1 MRRKGIKIMGNL
13 IGLVKP
19 LLHVMVVAV
28 LLGVVG
34 FLCAMAVTVGTGY
47 AIAELLGYST
57 VGLKS
62 IVVIIA
68 VSAVLRGILHYGE
81 QACNHYIAFKLL
93 ALIRTKVF
101 NALRRLAPAKMES
114 KKKGELIAVLTSDIE
129 LLEVFYAHTI
139 SPIAIAI
146 LTSVIV
152 LCIIGSFNLWLMVVA
167 LLGYVTVGGIIPVVM
182 GKKGSVWG
190 MKYRNDFAEL
200 NSIIYD
206 SLRGVDEIIQYGY
219 GEKRYKLVEES
230 EDKLNLEAEKLR
242 RLEGIQKG
250 ITGGAILLF
259 TLLMLVVSIW
269 LNANGSID
277 FNGVLIC
284 TIIMTSSFGP
294 LVALSNLSN
303 NLSQTLASGE
313 RVLEILE
320 EAPVIEDIT
329 GKMPA
334 TNGDVKADNV
344 TFSYEE
350 ELILKDVDME
360 FKKGQI
366 TGILGKSG
374 SGKSTLLKLIM
385 RFWETDKGQISIDD
399 RDVNDINTED
409 LRDMQSYVT
418 QETWLFNDTIGNNI
432 KIAKPYASLEEVKK
446 AAKKA
451 NIADFIENLPNGYDT
466 NIGELGDSLSGG
478 EKQRIGVARAFL
490 HDSNMIILDE
500 PTSNL
505 DSLNESY
512 LLNSLENSSKD
523 KTVILVSHR
532 ASTMGIANKVY
543 KIDHGRK
550 S

>member
-152 LCIIGSFNLWLMVVA
+152 LCIIGSFNLWLMAVA
-167 LLGYVTVGGIIPVVM
+167 LLGYVTVGGIIPIVM
-182 GKKGSVWG
+182 GKKGSMWG

-320 EAPVIEDIT
+320 EAPVVEDIT

-334 TNGDVKADNV
+334 TNGNVKADNV

-385 RFWETDKGQISIDD
+385 RFWETDKGKISIDD

-432 KIAKPYASLEEVKK
+432 KIAKPDASLEEVKK
-446 AAKKA
+446 SAKKA
-451 NIADFIENLPNGYDT
+451 NIADFIENLPKGYDT

>member
-19 LLHVMVVAV
+19 LLHVMVAAV

-152 LCIIGSFNLWLMVVA
+152 LCIIGSFNLWLMTVA
-167 LLGYVTVGGIIPVVM
+167 LLGYVTVGGIIPIVM
-182 GKKGSVWG
+182 GKKGSMWG

-230 EDKLNLEAEKLR
+230 EDKLNWEAEKLR
-242 RLEGIQKG
+242 RLEGIQKA

-259 TLLMLVVSIW
+259 TLLMFVVSIW
-269 LNANGSID
+269 LNANGSVD

-320 EAPVIEDIT
+320 EAPVVEDVI

-350 ELILKDVDME
+350 EVILKDVDME

-385 RFWETDKGQISIDD
+385 RFWETDKGKISIDD

-432 KIAKPYASLEEVKK
+432 KIAKPDASLEEVKK

>member
-62 IVVIIA
+62 IVAIIA

-152 LCIIGSFNLWLMVVA
+152 LCIIGSFNLWLMAVA
-167 LLGYVTVGGIIPVVM
+167 LLGYVTVGGIIPIVM
-182 GKKGSVWG
+182 GKKGSMWG

-320 EAPVIEDIT
+320 EAPVVEDIT

-334 TNGDVKADNV
+334 TNGNVKADNV

-350 ELILKDVDME
+350 ELILKDIDME

-385 RFWETDKGQISIDD
+385 RFWETDKGKISIDD

-432 KIAKPYASLEEVKK
+432 KIAKPDASLEEVKK
-446 AAKKA
+446 AAKKV
-451 NIADFIENLPNGYDT
+451 NIADFIENLPKGYDT

>member
-320 EAPVIEDIT
+320 EAPVVEDIT

-334 TNGDVKADNV
+334 TNGNVKADNV

-385 RFWETDKGQISIDD
+385 RFWETDKGKISIDD

>member
-152 LCIIGSFNLWLMVVA
+152 LCIIGSFNLWLMAVA
-167 LLGYVTVGGIIPVVM
+167 LLGYVTVGGIIPIVM
-182 GKKGSVWG
+182 GKKGSMWG

-399 RDVNDINTED
+399 RDVNDINTDD

>member
-1 MRRKGIKIMGNL
+1 MGNL

-152 LCIIGSFNLWLMVVA
+152 LCIIGSFNLWLMAVA
-167 LLGYVTVGGIIPVVM
+167 LLGYVTVGGIIPIVM
-182 GKKGSVWG
+182 GKKGSMWG

-320 EAPVIEDIT
+320 EAPVVEDIT

-334 TNGDVKADNV
+334 TNGNVKADNV

-385 RFWETDKGQISIDD
+385 RFWETDKGKISIDD

-432 KIAKPYASLEEVKK
+432 KIAKPDASLEEVKK
-446 AAKKA
+446 SAKKA
-451 NIADFIENLPNGYDT
+451 NIADFIENLPKGYDT

>member
-19 LLHVMVVAV
+19 LLHVMVAAV

-152 LCIIGSFNLWLMVVA
+152 LCIIGSFNLWLMAVA

-334 TNGDVKADNV
+334 TNGNVKADNV

-399 RDVNDINTED
+399 RDVNDINTDD

-432 KIAKPYASLEEVKK
+432 KIAKPDASLEEVKK
-446 AAKKA
+446 SAKKA

>member
-19 LLHVMVVAV
+19 LLHVMVAAV

-399 RDVNDINTED
+399 RDVNDINTDD

>member
-1 MRRKGIKIMGNL
+1 
-13 IGLVKP
+13 
-19 LLHVMVVAV
+19 
-28 LLGVVG
+28 
-34 FLCAMAVTVGTGY
+34 MA
-47 AIAELLGYST
+47 
-57 VGLKS
+57 
-62 IVVIIA
+62 
-68 VSAVLRGILHYGE
+68 
-81 QACNHYIAFKLL
+81 
-93 ALIRTKVF
+93 
-101 NALRRLAPAKMES
+101 
-114 KKKGELIAVLTSDIE
+114 
-129 LLEVFYAHTI
+129 
-139 SPIAIAI
+139 
-146 LTSVIV
+146 
-152 LCIIGSFNLWLMVVA
+152 VA
-167 LLGYVTVGGIIPVVM
+167 LLGYVTVGGIIPIVM
-182 GKKGSVWG
+182 GKKGSMWG

-320 EAPVIEDIT
+320 EAPVVEDIT

-334 TNGDVKADNV
+334 TNGNVKADNV

-385 RFWETDKGQISIDD
+385 RFWETDKGKISIDD

-432 KIAKPYASLEEVKK
+432 KIAKPDASLEEVKK
-446 AAKKA
+446 SAKKA
-451 NIADFIENLPNGYDT
+451 NIADFIENLPKGYDT